1 MLNWIAN
8 AAGDIAGWVGDGIA
22 SLIKWLLGGL
32 ADMFTLIFDAADGI
46 WSVFESIWNL
56 ATGVVSSVLSAFRL
70 LYPFVPEPVA
80 NVVSA
85 GLIVVVIAGVVKK
98 VRES

>member
-8 AAGDIAGWVGDGIA
+8 TASDIAGWVGEGFA

-32 ADMFTLIFDAADGI
+32 VDMFTLIVDAVDGI
-46 WSVFESIWNL
+46 WAVLESIWNL
-56 ATGVVSSVLSAFRL
+56 ATGVVDSVLSAFRV

-80 NVVSA
+80 NVISA
-85 GLIVVVIAGVVKK
+85 GLIVVVIAGIVKK
-98 VRES
+98 VSGK

>member
-8 AAGDIAGWVGDGIA
+8 TASDIAGWLGEGIA

-32 ADMFTLIFDAADGI
+32 VDMFTLIVDAVDGI
-46 WSVFESIWNL
+46 WAVLESIWNL
-56 ATGVVSSVLSAFRL
+56 ATGVVDSVLSAFRV

-80 NVVSA
+80 NVISA
-85 GLIVVVIAGVVKK
+85 GLIVVVIAGIVKK
-98 VRES
+98 VSGK

>member
-8 AAGDIAGWVGDGIA
+8 TASDIAGWVGEGFA
-22 SLIKWLLGGL
+22 FLIKWLLGGL
-32 ADMFTLIFDAADGI
+32 ADMFTIIVDAADGI

-56 ATGVVSSVLSAFRL
+56 ATGIVDSILSAFSA

-80 NVVSA
+80 NVISA

-98 VRES
+98 VRGN